1 MIMMVYSQNSV
12 PPKHFCRQCKKF
24 NLIKNSHQLVNCL
37 HYDHPDQFFPFFVG
51 DANTPSNVSWAQ
63 VSGTYSKLDRFSK
76 SWIVELKS
84 SNFSSTKFSNF
95 SSNKFSV
102 SANVWL
108 KCWLNK
114 TNSSTFDVALV
125 HAWIEFVK
133 KWVANCPN

>member
-84 SNFSSTKFSNF
+84 SNFCSTKFS
-95 SSNKFSV
+95 V
-102 SANVWL
+102 STSVWL
-108 KCWLNK
+108 RCWLNE
-114 TNSSTFDVALV
+114 TNSSTFVVAPV
-125 HAWIEFVK
+125 HACIKFVK
-133 KWVANCPN
+133 KWVVNCPK